1 MENSPPFQFV
11 LDGEVRGSV
20 AARVQDKF
28 RRANIAATFEV
39 YPWTRAFNLAQ
50 NEENAFIV
58 NIART
63 PERES
68 QFKWVG
74 IIHTFKMAL
83 VAVNEFIFA
92 ESLEEIRQFT
102 VAVQRE
108 DIAYLYFKGMGFSE
122 DKNLF
127 VTADITESWRL
138 LNTGRVDFV
147 VEDVDVIELMA
158 RDYLTRGQQVQH
170 VLPLPDLDFDT
181 WLAANPA
188 VEDHLI
194 RQLQEVFEY

>member
-11 LDGEVRGSV
+11 HNGEVRGSV

-28 RRANIAATFEV
+28 SRANITATFEV
-39 YPWTRAFNLAQ
+39 YPWKRAFNLAQ
-50 NEENAFIV
+50 NENNAFIV

-63 PERES
+63 PEREAH
-68 QFKWVG
+68 FKWVG

-83 VAVNEFIFA
+83 VSVNEFIFA
-92 ESLEEIRQFT
+92 ESLDDVRQFT
-102 VAVQRE
+102 IAVQRE
-108 DIAYLYFKGMGFSE
+108 DVAYLYLKDKGFSQDE
-122 DKNLF
+122 NLF
-127 VTADITESWRL
+127 VTADITQSWRL

-147 VEDVDVIELMA
+147 IEDVDVIELMA

-181 WLAANPA
+181 WLAANPDIDNH
-188 VEDHLI
+188 VI
-194 RQLQEVFEY
+194 TQLQQEFE